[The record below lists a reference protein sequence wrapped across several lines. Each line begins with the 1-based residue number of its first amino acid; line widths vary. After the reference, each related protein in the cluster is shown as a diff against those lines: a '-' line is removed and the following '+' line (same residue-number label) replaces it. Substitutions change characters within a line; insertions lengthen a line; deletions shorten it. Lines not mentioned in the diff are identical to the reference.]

1 MCRIFEEP
9 VRSGIWNKVSA
20 FLRRIAEKLQV
31 DRSLLYA
38 LSARIW
44 QAMAGPITMIF
55 VIRSLTLDE
64 QGVYYTLSTL
74 MTIQLFFELG
84 LLNVLI
90 SQAGH
95 QLSAIR
101 NAENDEQLALAK
113 SRMGQLIRA
122 SCKWFLGASAI
133 YAIAAAVLGWK
144 MLSTKSAIAENWLPL
159 LCLSVIAAA
168 TVALSP
174 LMAILEGAGFR
185 NSIYRMRFIQMMSGA
200 VVVWISLVLQFKTW
214 TLVTSALV
222 QFACVF
228 LLTRVIHRR
237 DLDSYKINRAEST
250 SNGLSWFK
258 EVLPMQWRM
267 ALISIAYHVATQL
280 FPLILFL
287 FHSKAEAGQLGMT
300 LTGTAAIQGMALAWI
315 QTKYSLVSAMHGAG
329 DREVAGTLWRRLAI
343 ISTILLVTAFVFVT
357 LAIAALP
364 LANRGWEKHFI
375 QPWQIAILGFGCL
388 ANHWVAT
395 QIFYVLSRKG
405 KPFLFASLVG
415 STATFIA
422 VVCGGYWY
430 SISGIVWG
438 YTLTTCLITL
448 PLHSFSYLQFRNR
461 TNMPN
466 GSLLSSAGTP

>member
-1 MCRIFEEP
+1 MALAFQET
-9 VRSGIWNKVSA
+9 VRSWIWNKVLA
-20 FLRRIAEKLQV
+20 FLSRFAEKLQV
-31 DRSLLYA
+31 DRTLLYA
-38 LSARIW
+38 LSSRIW
-44 QAMAGPITMIF
+44 QAMAGPITMVFI
-55 VIRSLTLDE
+55 IRSLSVDE
-64 QGVYYTLSTL
+64 QGVYYTLSSL

-95 QLSAIR
+95 QISAIR
-101 NAENDEQLALAK
+101 TAENEEQQVLAK

-122 SCKWFLGASAI
+122 SFHWFLGASAV
-133 YAIAAAVLGWK
+133 YALAAMVIGWQ
-144 MLSTKSAIAENWLPL
+144 MLSSKSAITENWMPL
-159 LCLSVIAAA
+159 LCLSIVAAA

-185 NSIYRMRFIQMMSGA
+185 NSVYRMRFIQMVIGA
-200 VVVWISLVLQFKTW
+200 VVVWISLLLQLKTW
-214 TLVTSALV
+214 TLVTSSLV
-222 QFACVF
+222 QFACIF

-237 DLDSYKINRAEST
+237 DLDSYKINRAESRST
-250 SNGLSWFK
+250 PNGLSWFK

-287 FHSKAEAGQLGMT
+287 FHSKGEAGQIGMT

-343 ISTILLVTAFVFVT
+343 ISTLLLVTAFVFAT

-364 LANRGWEKHFI
+364 LANRGWENHFI
-375 QPWQIAILGFGCL
+375 QPWQIAVLGFGCL

-438 YTLTTCLITL
+438 YMITTCLITL
-448 PLHSFSYLQFRNR
+448 PLHSYSYLQFRKR
-461 TNMPN
+461 TVV
-466 GSLLSSAGTP
+466 A

>member
-1 MCRIFEEP
+1 ML
-9 VRSGIWNKVSA
+9 A
-20 FLRRIAEKLQV
+20 FLSRFAEKLQI
-31 DRSLLYA
+31 DRTLLYA
-38 LSARIW
+38 LSSRIW
-44 QAMAGPITMIF
+44 QAMAGPITMVFI
-55 VIRSLTLDE
+55 IRSLTVDE
-64 QGVYYTLSTL
+64 QGVYYTLSSL

-95 QLSAIR
+95 QISAIR
-101 NAENDEQLALAK
+101 TAENEERQVLAK
-113 SRMGQLIRA
+113 SKMGQLIRA
-122 SCKWFLGASAI
+122 SFKWFLGASVI
-133 YAIAAAVLGWK
+133 YALVAVVIGWK
-144 MLSTKSAIAENWLPL
+144 MLASKSAITENWMPL
-159 LCLSVIAAA
+159 LCLSIVAAA

-185 NSIYRMRFIQMMSGA
+185 NSIYRMRFIQMVSGA
-200 VVVWISLVLQFKTW
+200 VFVWISLWLQLKTW
-214 TLVTSALV
+214 TLVTSAFV

-228 LLTRVIHRR
+228 LLTRVVHRR
-237 DLDSYKINRAEST
+237 DLDSYTIDLDSYTIDWTESKHT
-250 SNGLSWFK
+250 PNGLSWFK

-287 FHSKAEAGQLGMT
+287 FHSKGEAGQLGMT

-343 ISTILLVTAFVFVT
+343 ISTLLLVTAFVSAT

-364 LANRGWEKHFI
+364 LANRGWEDHFI
-375 QPWQIAILGFGCL
+375 QPWQIAVLGFGCL

-415 STATFIA
+415 STVTFIA

-448 PLHSFSYLQFRNR
+448 PLHSFSYLQFRKR
-461 TNMPN
+461 TN
-466 GSLLSSAGTP
+466 LA

>member
-1 MCRIFEEP
+1 MCMIFWEP
-9 VRSGIWNKVSA
+9 VRSGIWNKVSSV
-20 FLRRIAEKLQV
+20 LRRFAGNLQV

-44 QAMAGPITMIF
+44 QAMAGPITMVFI
-55 VIRSLTLDE
+55 IRSLTLDE

-95 QLSAIR
+95 LISAVR
-101 NAENDEQLALAK
+101 NAKNEEQLVLAK
-113 SRMGQLIRA
+113 CRMWQLIRA
-122 SCKWFLGASAI
+122 SFHWFLGASVV
-133 YAIAAAVLGWK
+133 YAVAAVVLGWK
-144 MLSTKSAIAENWLPL
+144 MLSSKSAIAENWLPL
-159 LCLSVIAAA
+159 LCLSVVAAA

-185 NSIYRMRFIQMMSGA
+185 NSVYRMRFIQMVSGA
-200 VVVWISLVLQFKTW
+200 VVVWVSLLLDIKTW

-237 DLDSYKINRAEST
+237 DLDGYKVDRSILEST

-280 FPLILFL
+280 FPLILFM
-287 FHSKAEAGQLGMT
+287 FHSKSEAGQLGMT

-343 ISTILLVTAFVFVT
+343 VSTVLLVSAFVCAT

-364 LANRGWEKHFI
+364 LANRGWEDHFV
-375 QPWQIAILGFGCL
+375 QPWQVAILGFGCL

-405 KPFLFASLVG
+405 RPFLIASLVG
-415 STATFIA
+415 STATFVAIL
-422 VVCGGYWY
+422 CGGYWF

-448 PLHSFSYLQFRNR
+448 PLHSFSYLQFRKR
-461 TNMPN
+461 TNVV
-466 GSLLSSAGTP
+466 